1 MFFKNGTVG
10 SALSSTSG
18 CTSDICFSSPRS
30 DVQHERHP
38 QYSPFISP
46 TSMIRTSTPPVGLPR
61 AEVQPTALTDLPNE
75 SKDVPWDPNELQD
88 FLIYSENVPS
98 QNCQVESSG
107 VVMGCEDQS
116 TRSDWKWAEQL
127 MSVDEAIDPDWGQ
140 ILADVDATD
149 PSKLPPGV
157 HSHPLPPGESSAANQ
172 SSGAPSSKSRMRW
185 TPELHEAFVEAV
197 NQLGGSERATP
208 KGVLKLM
215 NVEGLT
221 IYHVKSHLQK
231 YRTARY
237 KPDSAESEGSSEKKF
252 STLEEMKSLDLK
264 TSMNITEAL
273 RMQMEV
279 QKQLHEQLEI
289 QRKLQLRIEEQGKY
303 LQKLFEKQRK
313 MEDDG
318 SKATS
323 SHIPDECDPS
333 RNVTEAI
340 EQRQAKKGLE
350 TTNPSSSPGE
360 SSQNT
365 NKKHKVSEASSPD
378 DDNPDEG
385 EKGVPSVKRVKGHET
400 PL

>member
-1 MFFKNGTVG
+1 
-10 SALSSTSG
+10 
-18 CTSDICFSSPRS
+18 
-30 DVQHERHP
+30 
-38 QYSPFISP
+38 
-46 TSMIRTSTPPVGLPR
+46 
-61 AEVQPTALTDLPNE
+61 
-75 SKDVPWDPNELQD
+75 
-88 FLIYSENVPS
+88 
-98 QNCQVESSG
+98 
-107 VVMGCEDQS
+107 
-116 TRSDWKWAEQL
+116 
-127 MSVDEAIDPDWGQ
+127 
-140 ILADVDATD
+140 
-149 PSKLPPGV
+149 
-157 HSHPLPPGESSAANQ
+157 
-172 SSGAPSSKSRMRW
+172 
-185 TPELHEAFVEAV
+185 
-197 NQLGGSERATP
+197 
-208 KGVLKLM
+208 
-215 NVEGLT
+215 
-221 IYHVKSHLQK
+221 
-231 YRTARY
+231 
-237 KPDSAESEGSSEKKF
+237 
-252 STLEEMKSLDLK
+252 
-264 TSMNITEAL
+264 MNITEAL

>member
-18 CTSDICFSSPRS
+18 CTSDVCFSSPRS

-46 TSMIRTSTPPVGLPR
+46 TSTIRTSTLPVGLPR
-61 AEVQPTALTDLPNE
+61 TEVQPTALTDIPNK
-75 SKDVPWDPNELQD
+75 SKDVPWDPNQLQD
-88 FLIYSENVPS
+88 FLIYSENVPN

-127 MSVDEAIDPDWGQ
+127 ISVDEAMDPDWSQ

-149 PSKLPPGV
+149 PSKLPPVV
-157 HSHPLPPGESSAANQ
+157 HSQSLPPGESSAANQ
-172 SSGAPSSKSRMRW
+172 MSSAPSSKSRMRW

-237 KPDSAESEGSSEKKF
+237 KPDSAESEGSSEKL
-252 STLEEMKSLDLK
+252 STLEEMKSRDLK
-264 TSMNITEAL
+264 TSMNITETL

-289 QRKLQLRIEEQGKY
+289 QRKLQLRIEEQGRY
-303 LQKLFEKQRK
+303 LQMLFEKQRK

-318 SKATS
+318 SKAPS
-323 SHIPDECDPS
+323 SPIPHECDPS
-333 RNVTEAI
+333 RNITEAT

-350 TTNPSSSPGE
+350 MTNPSSSPGE

-365 NKKHKVSEASSPD
+365 NKKQKVSEARSPD
-378 DDNPDEG
+378 DDDPDEG
-385 EKGVPSVKRVKGHET
+385 EIGLPSVKRVRGHET
-400 PL
+400 SL